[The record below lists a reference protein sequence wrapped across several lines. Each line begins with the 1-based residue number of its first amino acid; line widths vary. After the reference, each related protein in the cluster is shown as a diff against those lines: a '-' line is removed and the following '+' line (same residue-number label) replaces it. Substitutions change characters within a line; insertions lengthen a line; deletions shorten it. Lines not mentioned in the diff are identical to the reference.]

1 MGVLICCTFERN
13 VDVGVLSNTL
23 YCHRFIFGCDGEPKR
38 HLFQTKWSHKQ
49 LDFFDVDE
57 SHVVYSMKSSP
68 SFVVHCFKTGAKLWE
83 LVPTVTSFLELRDLS
98 HGLLLTNN
106 LNGLIRLV
114 RKFKNSFYH
123 SGSNI
128 KYFGLLR
135 IWRLQK
141 QETALV
147 GSISQTTQILCVR
160 YFTTLLLFLSYIRS
174 SLKFIF

>member
-1 MGVLICCTFERN
+1 MLDENNHLKLIDFGTAKLATKTVTFTSKA
-13 VDVGVLSNTL
+13 VGTTI
-23 YCHRFIFGCDGEPKR
+23 YMAP
-38 HLFQTKWSHKQ
+38 
-49 LDFFDVDE
+49 DFFDVDE

-174 SLKFIF
+174 SSKFIF